1 MKANEYNHLIILGN
15 GFDLKC
21 GLHTTYEAFFDERFG
36 IEEAGEV
43 VGTISKSDFRKRLKE
58 RLIQQIRERFYS
70 DYFNGTEF
78 IKEIVINT
86 FNENINSVINVALDM
101 DKLNE
106 QKDKLKK
113 THYTKWDA
121 IFLFAL
127 VTLTNKSIVY
137 WNDVE
142 RIIYFVITWMLKNYE
157 KVKNSYVDEIMTYE
171 YNEKSNADLYL
182 SFKQLFS
189 DFDFEDLGNQKNK
202 YIKNQVE
209 PNAPRYLRLIIEKQF
224 MPKNKWIDNKNID
237 NVAIEM
243 LQSLNKFE
251 KNFAGFI
258 VEQIN
263 KKNKGKVPYVDI
275 ASELLSSIIQPHI
288 EMLDARKRPEN
299 YPSAGS
305 SIVNLDILNFNY
317 SLNQNNISR
326 IESRVKTIETLKINS
341 FTNIHG
347 IATDNSKKDLN
358 KKLPDPIFGVDSY
371 DVLGASR
378 ENNTNF
384 DDPRIIFTKSF
395 RLMDNHINDI
405 RTSNFQDNVD
415 VITFFGHS
423 LSHADYSYFES
434 IFDKYQIFNS
444 NVKLQFYYYPGNTK
458 GKTKLEAQVE
468 SKRQER
474 KIMKNVVELL
484 ISYGETAANVHEE
497 NIVNKL
503 MLEQRLSV
511 LPYPKLYLEEE

>member
-202 YIKNQVE
+202 YIKKQVE
-209 PNAPRYLRLIIEKQF
+209 PNAPRYLRLSR
-224 MPKNKWIDNKNID
+224 
-237 NVAIEM
+237 
-243 LQSLNKFE
+243 SLCK
-251 KNFAGFI
+251 
-258 VEQIN
+258 
-263 KKNKGKVPYVDI
+263 
-275 ASELLSSIIQPHI
+275 
-288 EMLDARKRPEN
+288 
-299 YPSAGS
+299 
-305 SIVNLDILNFNY
+305 
-317 SLNQNNISR
+317 
-326 IESRVKTIETLKINS
+326 
-341 FTNIHG
+341 
-347 IATDNSKKDLN
+347 
-358 KKLPDPIFGVDSY
+358 
-371 DVLGASR
+371 
-378 ENNTNF
+378 
-384 DDPRIIFTKSF
+384 
-395 RLMDNHINDI
+395 
-405 RTSNFQDNVD
+405 
-415 VITFFGHS
+415 
-423 LSHADYSYFES
+423 
-434 IFDKYQIFNS
+434 
-444 NVKLQFYYYPGNTK
+444 
-458 GKTKLEAQVE
+458 
-468 SKRQER
+468 
-474 KIMKNVVELL
+474 
-484 ISYGETAANVHEE
+484 
-497 NIVNKL
+497 
-503 MLEQRLSV
+503 
-511 LPYPKLYLEEE
+511 